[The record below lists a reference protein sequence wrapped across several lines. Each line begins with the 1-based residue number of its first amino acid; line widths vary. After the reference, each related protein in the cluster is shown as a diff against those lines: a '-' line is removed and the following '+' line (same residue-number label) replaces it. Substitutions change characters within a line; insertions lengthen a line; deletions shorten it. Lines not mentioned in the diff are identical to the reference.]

1 MAKNSKDAY
10 GASGKTNVLN
20 FEPEKLHI
28 VTDKSHPLYDERIH
42 LPLDEA
48 MILNIIDQGILE
60 PIIVWKDPE
69 TGLSCVV
76 DGRQRV
82 RHTQEANKRLIEKG
96 EAPLLVPAVTRRGS
110 AVRMAQAMVSANEIR
125 RADTPLGRA
134 KKMAD
139 ALERGHDEHD
149 LSLMF
154 GVSVQTVRATLSLL
168 DATQAVKD
176 AVEAGDVTVTQ
187 ARQLASLP
195 PEEQREK
202 IKEVATATA
211 GTSGHEKS
219 RRQRQALGE
228 AKPRIKSRK
237 EIAKALE
244 SSSGDYAQA
253 LSWVLGEEHSNAK
266 TPSSDDRSRRLCELL
281 FDAAIMTRPEG
292 EVLLLAPGTRDEV
305 NTILNEYR
313 RQNAQEMTDD

>member
-1 MAKNSKDAY
+1 MAKDSKLVY
-10 GASGKTNVLN
+10 GASGKTNVLT
-20 FEPEKLHI
+20 FEPENLHL
-28 VTDKSHPLYDERIH
+28 VTDKTHPLYDERIH
-42 LPLDEA
+42 LPISEA
-48 MILNIIDQGILE
+48 MVLNIMDQGVLE

-82 RHTQEANKRLIEKG
+82 RHTLEANKRLTKEGK
-96 EAPLLVPAVTRRGS
+96 EPLLVPAVAKRGS

-125 RADTPLGRA
+125 QADTPLGRA

-139 ALERGHDEHD
+139 ALDRGHDEDD

-168 DATQAVKD
+168 DATQAVRD
-176 AVEAGDVTVTQ
+176 AVESGTVTVTQ
-187 ARQLASLP
+187 ARQLGALP

-202 IKEVATATA
+202 VKQIETATA
-211 GTSGHEKS
+211 GITGHEKA
-219 RRQRQALGE
+219 RRQRQVLGE

-244 SSSGDYAQA
+244 DASGEYAEA
-253 LSWVLGEEHSNAK
+253 LRWVLGEA
-266 TPSSDDRSRRLCELL
+266 
-281 FDAAIMTRPEG
+281 
-292 EVLLLAPGTRDEV
+292 V
-305 NTILNEYR
+305 
-313 RQNAQEMTDD
+313 